1 MNLREKILKINDR
14 LKEIELRLKDSG
26 VELEELTQLD
36 LETRELVE
44 KRTGYTIELKG
55 NIEKSFKESE
65 VVDPAPTP
73 VDKEEEER
81 AKSIKE
87 MSKRDKIAY
96 VIGKGARNK
105 ALTPVEKRALGVAL
119 TTTSAVYSAATEQ
132 ADGVN
137 NAGIFIPTHLVLD
150 LLREE
155 ELLSPILSDIV
166 FTRVPGLTE
175 FPYRESRDKA
185 RVKVE
190 GIAGKDNQ
198 MKWATLRLEKG
209 VLQTIIAVTDE
220 ILALTD
226 FNLGEYIVNQI
237 LQDINEDWLEHL
249 IYGTGADNQIKGLT
263 IGATP
268 AVTDG
273 YAANK
278 ATEAIIAGIKLLKG
292 QYRRNAKLYVAQDVY
307 DEIFFAT
314 DDNGNFKYPV
324 FNNSVGI
331 SSIGVIKA
339 EVDENL
345 KEGEFLIGNI
355 GKYFKANTLI
365 PLRLET
371 ERISRRLVTE
381 WVASEFCATAPF
393 PGAFVHGTK
402 RA

>member
-1 MNLREKILKINDR
+1 M
-14 LKEIELRLKDSG
+14 
-26 VELEELTQLD
+26 
-36 LETRELVE
+36 
-44 KRTGYTIELKG
+44 
-55 NIEKSFKESE
+55 
-65 VVDPAPTP
+65 
-73 VDKEEEER
+73 
-81 AKSIKE
+81 
-87 MSKRDKIAY
+87 
-96 VIGKGARNK
+96 
-105 ALTPVEKRALGVAL
+105 

-268 AVTDG
+268 AVT
-273 YAANK
+273 
-278 ATEAIIAGIKLLKG
+278 
-292 QYRRNAKLYVAQDVY
+292 
-307 DEIFFAT
+307 
-314 DDNGNFKYPV
+314 
-324 FNNSVGI
+324 
-331 SSIGVIKA
+331 
-339 EVDENL
+339 
-345 KEGEFLIGNI
+345 
-355 GKYFKANTLI
+355 
-365 PLRLET
+365 
-371 ERISRRLVTE
+371 E
-381 WVASEFCATAPF
+381 WLCC
-393 PGAFVHGTK
+393 
-402 RA
+402 